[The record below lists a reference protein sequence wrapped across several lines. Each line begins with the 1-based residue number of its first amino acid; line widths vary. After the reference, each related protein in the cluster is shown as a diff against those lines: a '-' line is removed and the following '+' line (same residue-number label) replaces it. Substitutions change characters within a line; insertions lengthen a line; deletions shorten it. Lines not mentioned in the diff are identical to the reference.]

1 MPQQQDGVL
10 TDDINVPNG
19 IQDPENGPSAV
30 AVPSPAAQFSSSSP
44 APPEYKNENLK
55 YNKLEKLLAQP
66 DIFDT
71 LRKIGSGQI
80 RSYDDLDIN
89 AAFKRQQL
97 QDKMKILRH

>member
-1 MPQQQDGVL
+1 MA
-10 TDDINVPNG
+10 DDNNVSNG
-19 IQDPENGPSAV
+19 IQDPENGPSAI
-30 AVPSPAAQFSSSSP
+30 AAPSLKGQFSSSSP
-44 APPEYKNENLK
+44 VPPEYKNENLK